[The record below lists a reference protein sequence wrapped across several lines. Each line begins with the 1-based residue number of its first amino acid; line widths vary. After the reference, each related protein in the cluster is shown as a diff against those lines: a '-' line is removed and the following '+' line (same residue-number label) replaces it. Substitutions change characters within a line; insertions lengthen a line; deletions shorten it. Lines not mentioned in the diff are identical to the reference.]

1 MAAGSAAEGALLMKN
16 PFRFWMTGS
25 VAVVMTTCGVSRA
38 VAQERQLSQ
47 SSRFRVPETVERIEA
62 CAQKHGLSVFARLD
76 HQTKP
81 YEARDDST
89 LIVFE
94 SSAGGTP
101 VVMESPGAA
110 PEVPL
115 AVCVRSGPEGDT
127 EVLFTGSSWE
137 NLPPTVA
144 RDLTELPILVAD
156 ALA

>member
-1 MAAGSAAEGALLMKN
+1 MKH

-25 VAVVMTTCGVSRA
+25 VAVVMTTAGVGRA
-38 VAQERQLSQ
+38 VAQDRPLSQ
-47 SSRFRVPETVERIEA
+47 SSRFRVLETVQRIEA

-76 HQTKP
+76 HQPKP
-81 YEARDDST
+81 YEERDDST

-101 VVMESPGAA
+101 VLMESPGAA

-115 AVCVRSGPEGDT
+115 AVCVRSGPQGDT
-127 EVLFTGSSWE
+127 EVLFTGSDWE
-137 NLPPTVA
+137 DLPPTVA

-156 ALA
+156 ALST

>member
-1 MAAGSAAEGALLMKN
+1 MKI

-38 VAQERQLSQ
+38 VAQERHLSQ

-62 CAQKHGLSVFARLD
+62 CAQKHGLSVFARLG
-76 HQTKP
+76 HQPKP
-81 YEARDDST
+81 YEERDDTT

-101 VVMESPGAA
+101 VVMESPGAP

-115 AVCVRSGPEGDT
+115 AVCVRSRPEGDT
-127 EVLFTGSSWE
+127 EVLFTGADWE
-137 NLPPTVA
+137 DLPPTVA

-156 ALA
+156 ALSA